1 MGCLFIQPF
10 KNKFQII
17 CVMRLL
23 LMIFTRIWKVCERC
37 LTLQTIIQ
45 QAKPL
50 FSNKYKKIPGK
61 FKDELSGI
69 FKRNISFY
77 ISDNRVYLSNNR
89 FVIVFSNIW
98 RKKNKINNVEK
109 KHDN

>member
-1 MGCLFIQPF
+1 
-10 KNKFQII
+10 
-17 CVMRLL
+17 MRE
-23 LMIFTRIWKVCERC
+23 MFDTSNYDP
-37 LTLQTIIQ
+37 
-45 QAKPL
+45 AKPL
-50 FSNKYKKIPGK
+50 FSNKYKKVPGK

-109 KHDN
+109 NMITKTFVKKLIVIIYYEK